1 MKRIPIVLNLFCLL
15 FFASCAVNK
24 SKPIAYQ
31 NIADIIHNSPI
42 LSKHHVGF
50 TIKEL
55 GSDKT
60 MYQVNEDK
68 YFTPA
73 SNTKLFT
80 FYTALNLLG
89 DSIPSLEYSTRKDSL
104 FIWPMADASFLHPDF
119 KNHKGFDFIKN
130 SGKDIYLISGRYQG
144 NRLGYGWNWND
155 YNDYYQTELCDF
167 PIYGNVVEIHGNTD
181 GKLNY
186 APNLSALYLN
196 ELTTSSKVNR
206 VQRDLESNN
215 LTIPT
220 KVSASFRQTV
230 PLHLNKSL
238 TENLLSDTLL
248 ATGLVIKPI
257 VTLPWRKVPINVKT
271 VYSIKADTLY
281 KHMLQPS
288 DNFMAEEILLNCAA
302 ANHITMRT
310 DSVISLASK
319 TFLKDLPDKIQWVDG
334 SGLSR
339 HNLFTPRDMVSLLQ
353 KIYDKVGNEERL
365 FDLLPNGG
373 KSGTLRNMFKS
384 EDKPF
389 VFAKSGSLSNNY
401 NLSGYLIGASGKK
414 YLFSF
419 MNNNFTSPTSVIRA
433 EVDRILTF
441 IHQNY

>member
-1 MKRIPIVLNLFCLL
+1 MKRIFTVLNIFCALL
-15 FFASCAVNK
+15 LASCAVQ
-24 SKPIAYQ
+24 KPKPLPYQ
-31 NIADIIHNSPI
+31 NIADILNNSPI
-42 LSKHHVGF
+42 ISQHHVGF

-60 MYQVNEDK
+60 MFQKNEDK

-89 DSIPSLEYSTRKDSL
+89 DSIPSIEYATRKDSL
-104 FIWPMADASFLHPDF
+104 FIWPMADPTFLHPDF
-119 KNHKGFDFIKN
+119 KNHKAFDFIKN
-130 SGKDIYLISGRYQG
+130 SGKNIFLISGRFQG
-144 NRLGYGWNWND
+144 DRLGYGWNWND
-155 YNDYYQTELCDF
+155 YNDYYQTEMTDF
-167 PIYGNVVEIHGNTD
+167 PMYGNVVEIRANPL
-181 GKLNY
+181 GKLEY
-186 APNLSALYLN
+186 SPDLPALYLN
-196 ELTTSSKVNR
+196 EIATSASVNKAKR
-206 VQRDLESNN
+206 EVGSNN
-215 LTIPT
+215 LTVPS
-220 KVSASFRQTV
+220 KVAAGYSQTI
-230 PLHLNKSL
+230 PLHLSKNL

-248 ATGLVIKPI
+248 ATGLVIKPV
-257 VTLPWRKVPINVKT
+257 VTLPWRKVPVNIKT
-271 VYSIKADTLY
+271 VYSVKADSLY
-281 KHMLQPS
+281 KLMLQPS

-339 HNLFTPRDMVSLLQ
+339 HNLFTPRDMVAVLQ

-365 FDLLPNGG
+365 FRLLPNGG

-384 EDKPF
+384 SSTPF

-419 MNNNFTSPTSVIRA
+419 MNNSYMTSTATVRA

-441 IHQNY
+441 IHDNY